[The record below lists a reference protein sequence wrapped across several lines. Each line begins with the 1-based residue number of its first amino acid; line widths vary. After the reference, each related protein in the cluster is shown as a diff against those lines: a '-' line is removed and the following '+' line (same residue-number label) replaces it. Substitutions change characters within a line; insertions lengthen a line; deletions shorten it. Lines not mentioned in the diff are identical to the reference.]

1 MNWSHKSH
9 KSYKESGFTLVELLL
24 VIALLGL
31 VLGSAYTALDG
42 TYRSWSH
49 NEAINPYI
57 ASTNATLYTLSQ
69 EIRSAESPTA
79 SEQAVKV
86 LDSGKQ
92 LIIYKYNLAAATDP
106 WEQICYRYSGSVLQ
120 RAVQKAATGE
130 AVATLDFADDS
141 AEWKDLL
148 TGVAEASQENSFQTN
163 ATTGKVD
170 IALAISDV
178 ERPDHKRF
186 GEYKVASSYY
196 PRNLAPGSLYSKV
209 IKEEEEEAPDVPLY
223 KIAILPSHGPSN
235 ALELN
240 VNETKDLRVQFWPAN
255 TTDNKTVTAT
265 NSYVS
270 VQQDTNDPTL
280 ITVKGINKTPTSWFI
295 VTIYEKEKVTLTSGD
310 KSASFYVIVK

>member
-9 KSYKESGFTLVELLL
+9 KSYKERGFTLVEVLL

-31 VLGSAYTALDG
+31 VLGSAYTAFDG

-106 WEQICYRYSGSVLQ
+106 DSDPWEQICYRYSGSVLQ
-120 RAVQKAATGE
+120 RAVQKADTGE

-196 PRNLAPGSLYSKV
+196 PRNLAPGSLYSEE
-209 IKEEEEEAPDVPLY
+209 IEEEEEMPDVPLY
-223 KIAILPSHGPSN
+223 KIEILPSHGELNP
-235 ALELN
+235 LELK
-240 VNETKDLRVQFWPAN
+240 VNETKNLRVQFWPAN
-255 TTDNKTVTAT
+255 TTDNKTVTL
-265 NSYVS
+265 NDDYVS
-270 VQQDTNDPTL
+270 IQQDTNDPTL
-280 ITVKGINKTPTSWFI
+280 IRVTGTKKTPI
-295 VTIYEKEKVTLTSGD
+295 GLHNYKREVTLTSGD
-310 KSASFYVIVK
+310 KSDSFWVRVKE

>member
-9 KSYKESGFTLVELLL
+9 KAYKERGFTLVELLL
-24 VIALLGL
+24 VIALLGM

-42 TYRSWSH
+42 TYRSWAH
-49 NEAINPYI
+49 NETINPYI

-92 LIIYKYNLAAATDP
+92 LIIYKYNLAAASDP

-130 AVATLDFADDS
+130 DVAVLDFADDS
-141 AEWKDLL
+141 ADWKDLL
-148 TGVAEASQENSFQTN
+148 TGVAEASQENSFQTD

-178 ERPDHKRF
+178 ERTDNKRF
-186 GEYKVASSYY
+186 GEYTVASSYY
-196 PRNLAPGSLYSKV
+196 PRNLAPGSLYSEE
-209 IKEEEEEAPDVPLY
+209 IEEEEEVAPDVPLY
-223 KIAILPSHGPSN
+223 KIEILGDYNSFHPLTIDKGQE
-235 ALELN
+235 AQI
-240 VNETKDLRVQFWPAN
+240 RVRFWPAN
-255 TTDNKTVTAT
+255 TTADKRITMSAN
-265 NSYVS
+265 NYVS
-270 VQQDTNDPTL
+270 FQQDANDPTL
-280 ITVKGINKTPTSWFI
+280 ITLKGI
-295 VTIYEKEKVTLTSGD
+295 EKGNTKKVTFTSVENGD
-310 KSASFYVIVK
+310 KSDYIRVTVK

>member
-9 KSYKESGFTLVELLL
+9 KSYKERGFTLVEVLL

-31 VLGSAYTALDG
+31 VLGSAYTAFDG

-57 ASTNATLYTLSQ
+57 ASTNATLYTLSR
-69 EIRSAESPTA
+69 EIRSAASPTVLKP
-79 SEQAVKV
+79 AVDA
-86 LDSGKQ
+86 LDNGKQ
-92 LIIYKYNLAAATDP
+92 LVIYRYNLNAASNP
-106 WEQICYRYSGSVLQ
+106 WEMICYRHSGSVLQ

-148 TGVAEASQENSFQTN
+148 TGIAVASQENSFQTD
-163 ATTGKVD
+163 ATTGKVN
-170 IALAISDV
+170 IALTVSDV
-178 ERPDHKRF
+178 ERPDNKRF

-196 PRNLAPGSLYSKV
+196 PRNRTPGSLYSEE
-209 IKEEEEEAPDVPLY
+209 IEEEEEEMPDVPLY
-223 KIAILPSHGPSN
+223 KIELLTSYGYFSP
-235 ALELN
+235 LELK
-240 VNETKDLRVQFWPAN
+240 VNETKDLRVRFWPAN
-255 TTDNKTVTAT
+255 TTDNKTVTST

-280 ITVKGINKTPTSWFI
+280 ITIIGKQKTSPLG
-295 VTIYEKEKVTLTSGD
+295 TIPKEVTLTSGD
-310 KSASFYVIVK
+310 KSASFWVKVKE

>member
-196 PRNLAPGSLYSKV
+196 PRNLAPGSLYSEE
-209 IKEEEEEAPDVPLY
+209 IEEEEEAPNVPLH
-223 KIAILPSHGPSN
+223 KIELLTKYGYFSH
-235 ALELN
+235 LDLQ
-240 VNETKDLRVQFWPAN
+240 VNETKVLKVRFWPAN
-255 TTDNKTVTAT
+255 TTDRTVTVAGAE
-265 NSYVS
+265 NYVS
-270 VQQDTNDPTL
+270 IVQDADDPTL
-280 ITVKGINKTPTSWFI
+280 IKVKGTKKTPIGWD
-295 VTIYEKEKVTLTSGD
+295 YYKYQVTLTPGSD
-310 KSASFYVIVK
+310 SFWVRVRD